1 MRDDEKTKEQL
12 IDELNEMRRR
22 IAEFETCAVKLFPLI
37 SGIIGGD
44 AAIDCL
50 AEIDVDDVLK
60 ERLSNLNPV
69 MEIGATEGKNHGEFR
84 KSLDVLLHS
93 AEEYFDLYNN
103 APNAFFSISTDGNII
118 RVNPR
123 AGILLGIPHQDLIGK
138 PIFDFYADTPTGKQK
153 ALTVF
158 SRFKAGEDIL
168 DEELEMQRLGGDL
181 VWISLTVNAVR
192 DASGQ
197 ITESRSM
204 VVDITER
211 KRMEDELR
219 ISEEKFCKAFH
230 LNPDAITI
238 TRLVDGMFVSVN
250 EGFKHL
256 SGYPE
261 EEVIGKTSLE
271 LNILDNPEDRNRLI
285 EVLKA
290 EGKVDNFEAGFRI
303 KNGDVRYGLMSAS
316 IIELN
321 GVEHI
326 LNVTRDITE
335 RKLTEEQLRE
345 SEEKYR
351 LLTENMNDVIWQT
364 TPDMVFTYV
373 SPSIKEQRGYDTNE
387 VLGRQIWD
395 FIAPN
400 EILSWR
406 KRVKQPFNLLLSR
419 ETAFE
424 TEPYELHVRKDG
436 TTLWTE
442 TMATPVINHEG
453 NLIAFQGVTRDITE
467 RKQLEEALRNTLGR
481 YHTILSSL
489 YAGVLVVGVDG
500 RVEFANQAFC
510 DLFHLEDLPENLR
523 GLSSPAMIQKIKDV
537 YAQPA
542 DTVSRIQAIVAHGDP
557 VKGEE
562 IAMRDGRVYTVD
574 FVPIHIDGKPYGRL
588 WHHQDIT
595 ERKLLE
601 DRLRQEIVEREKSG

>member
-204 VVDITER
+204 VLDITER
-211 KRMEDELR
+211 KR
-219 ISEEKFCKAFH
+219 S
-230 LNPDAITI
+230 
-238 TRLVDGMFVSVN
+238 
-250 EGFKHL
+250 
-256 SGYPE
+256 
-261 EEVIGKTSLE
+261 
-271 LNILDNPEDRNRLI
+271 
-285 EVLKA
+285 
-290 EGKVDNFEAGFRI
+290 
-303 KNGDVRYGLMSAS
+303 
-316 IIELN
+316 
-321 GVEHI
+321 
-326 LNVTRDITE
+326 
-335 RKLTEEQLRE
+335 
-345 SEEKYR
+345 
-351 LLTENMNDVIWQT
+351 
-364 TPDMVFTYV
+364 
-373 SPSIKEQRGYDTNE
+373 
-387 VLGRQIWD
+387 
-395 FIAPN
+395 
-400 EILSWR
+400 
-406 KRVKQPFNLLLSR
+406 
-419 ETAFE
+419 
-424 TEPYELHVRKDG
+424 
-436 TTLWTE
+436 
-442 TMATPVINHEG
+442 
-453 NLIAFQGVTRDITE
+453 
-467 RKQLEEALRNTLGR
+467 EEALRDSEERYKSLCDYMSNAVAVYRAEKDGEDFVFIDFNKAGEKIEQVLKNQIIGRSVLGVFP
-481 YHTILSSL
+481 
-489 YAGVLVVGVDG
+489 GVREFGLIEVFQRVLRTGKPEHHAIRKYKDERIEGWRDSFVYRLPSGELVAVYSDETD
-500 RVEFANQAFC
+500 RKRAEQ
-510 DLFHLEDLPENLR
+510 ERENLR
-523 GLSSPAMIQKIKDV
+523 AQLLQSQKMETMGTLAAGIAHDFNNMLQVIFSYSDMLLADKNEGDPGYEGLQKILKTSQDAADLVQRIRIFGLSL
-537 YAQPA
+537 
-542 DTVSRIQAIVAHGDP
+542 
-557 VKGEE
+557 
-562 IAMRDGRVYTVD
+562 
-574 FVPIHIDGKPYGRL
+574 IHI
-588 WHHQDIT
+588 
-595 ERKLLE
+595 
-601 DRLRQEIVEREKSG
+601 